1 MKLVVAEKPS
11 VAQSLAAVLGAKE
24 KKDGYL
30 EGSGWLVSWCVGH
43 LVELAQPEA
52 YGEQYAKWRYADL
65 PILPAHW
72 KYDVAKD
79 KKKQLGV
86 LRRLMEDKRVDAVVC
101 ATDAGREGE
110 LIFRLV
116 YQQAGCSKP
125 ILRLWISSMED
136 AAIRDGFEHLRPGA
150 DYDLLYQAAL
160 CRAGAD
166 WIVGIN
172 ATRLFS
178 VLYGDT
184 LNVGRVMT
192 PTLALIVQREDAIRS
207 FKSKPFYVP
216 ELACGGFTAA
226 GEKLEDKAASEA
238 IRAACDGKPAV
249 VRKVERQKK
258 TIQPPRLYDLT
269 TLQRECNRLYGFTA
283 QQTLDY
289 LQSLYEKK
297 LATYPRTDSQYITAD
312 MQATVG
318 SLALWLWQNMPFGKD
333 STTAPELEGIIDDSK
348 VVNTA
353 YLLVAGMLNQ
363 FGTAVSAASNVGL
376 QINTFAGMPCWA
388 IGQAVTAMVG
398 QCMGAGQIE
407 RARKVVKISLVMNVV
422 VTLVVVIGVQLFAEP
437 LILLFGST
445 TPEVVNDGVYYLRVC
460 CSINSLIYAVMYTLD
475 SFAIGVGAANVAMIN
490 ALLDAVIVRL
500 PVSWLLAFVLNMGF
514 SGIY

>member
-172 ATRLFS
+172 FLCPVWRHPECGPGNDADAGADRTARGCDPLFS
-178 VLYGDT
+178 EQALLCAGT
-184 LNVGRVMT
+184 HLWRVYRCRGE
-192 PTLALIVQREDAIRS
+192 AGGQS
-207 FKSKPFYVP
+207 G
-216 ELACGGFTAA
+216 CGGNT
-226 GEKLEDKAASEA
+226 D
-238 IRAACDGKPAV
+238 
-249 VRKVERQKK
+249 
-258 TIQPPRLYDLT
+258 RL
-269 TLQRECNRLYGFTA
+269 
-283 QQTLDY
+283 
-289 LQSLYEKK
+289 
-297 LATYPRTDSQYITAD
+297 
-312 MQATVG
+312 
-318 SLALWLWQNMPFGKD
+318 
-333 STTAPELEGIIDDSK
+333 
-348 VVNTA
+348 
-353 YLLVAGMLNQ
+353 
-363 FGTAVSAASNVGL
+363 
-376 QINTFAGMPCWA
+376 
-388 IGQAVTAMVG
+388 
-398 QCMGAGQIE
+398 
-407 RARKVVKISLVMNVV
+407 
-422 VTLVVVIGVQLFAEP
+422 
-437 LILLFGST
+437 
-445 TPEVVNDGVYYLRVC
+445 
-460 CSINSLIYAVMYTLD
+460 
-475 SFAIGVGAANVAMIN
+475 
-490 ALLDAVIVRL
+490 
-500 PVSWLLAFVLNMGF
+500 
-514 SGIY
+514 

>member
-207 FKSKPFYVP
+207 FRASPSMCRNSPVEGLPLPGRSWRTKRLRRQYRQIVTESLPLSAKWSGRKRLSSRP
-216 ELACGGFTAA
+216 AFT
-226 GEKLEDKAASEA
+226 
-238 IRAACDGKPAV
+238 I
-249 VRKVERQKK
+249 
-258 TIQPPRLYDLT
+258 
-269 TLQRECNRLYGFTA
+269 
-283 QQTLDY
+283 
-289 LQSLYEKK
+289 
-297 LATYPRTDSQYITAD
+297 
-312 MQATVG
+312 
-318 SLALWLWQNMPFGKD
+318 
-333 STTAPELEGIIDDSK
+333 
-348 VVNTA
+348 
-353 YLLVAGMLNQ
+353 
-363 FGTAVSAASNVGL
+363 
-376 QINTFAGMPCWA
+376 
-388 IGQAVTAMVG
+388 
-398 QCMGAGQIE
+398 
-407 RARKVVKISLVMNVV
+407 
-422 VTLVVVIGVQLFAEP
+422 
-437 LILLFGST
+437 
-445 TPEVVNDGVYYLRVC
+445 
-460 CSINSLIYAVMYTLD
+460 
-475 SFAIGVGAANVAMIN
+475 
-490 ALLDAVIVRL
+490 
-500 PVSWLLAFVLNMGF
+500 
-514 SGIY
+514 

>member
-30 EGSGWLVSWCVGH
+30 EGGGWLVSWCVGH

-86 LRRLMEDKRVDAVVC
+86 LHRLMEDKRVDAVVC

-116 YQQAGCSKP
+116 YQQVGCSKP

-150 DYDLLYQAAL
+150 DYDLLYRAAL

-166 WIVGIN
+166 WLVGIN

-192 PTLALIVQREDAIRS
+192 PTLALIVQRVFTPLFPNTSTRVTLAFLFREKCPFGS
-207 FKSKPFYVP
+207 F
-216 ELACGGFTAA
+216 
-226 GEKLEDKAASEA
+226 
-238 IRAACDGKPAV
+238 
-249 VRKVERQKK
+249 
-258 TIQPPRLYDLT
+258 TI
-269 TLQRECNRLYGFTA
+269 
-283 QQTLDY
+283 
-289 LQSLYEKK
+289 
-297 LATYPRTDSQYITAD
+297 
-312 MQATVG
+312 
-318 SLALWLWQNMPFGKD
+318 WLWVNDRQAMFQTDDVTEPLHRQAGQEEIPPL
-333 STTAPELEGIIDDSK
+333 SRSIQRCGVIDD
-348 VVNTA
+348 VVMDMSTIYVCSNNKSVIAFGESHRQLMPNLIGFRRGDFTWLKGLTNLICNHIT
-353 YLLVAGMLNQ
+353 LLL
-363 FGTAVSAASNVGL
+363 SASD
-376 QINTFAGMPCWA
+376 M
-388 IGQAVTAMVG
+388 
-398 QCMGAGQIE
+398 
-407 RARKVVKISLVMNVV
+407 
-422 VTLVVVIGVQLFAEP
+422 
-437 LILLFGST
+437 LIL
-445 TPEVVNDGVYYLRVC
+445 
-460 CSINSLIYAVMYTLD
+460 SL
-475 SFAIGVGAANVAMIN
+475 
-490 ALLDAVIVRL
+490 
-500 PVSWLLAFVLNMGF
+500 
-514 SGIY
+514 

>member
-30 EGSGWLVSWCVGH
+30 EGGGWLVSWCVGH

-86 LRRLMEDKRVDAVVC
+86 LRHLMEDKRVDAVVC

-116 YQQAGCSKP
+116 YQQVGCSKP

-166 WIVGIN
+166 WLVGIN

-192 PTLALIVQREDAIRS
+192 PTLALIVQREDAIHS
-207 FKSKPFYVP
+207 FQSKPFYVP
-216 ELACGGFTAA
+216 ELTCGGFTAA
-226 GEKLEDKAASEA
+226 GEKLEDKAAAEA
-238 IRAACDGKPAV
+238 IQTVCDGKPAV
-249 VRKVERQKK
+249 VRQVERQKK
-258 TIQPPRLYDLT
+258 TVQPPRLYDLT
-269 TLQRECNRLYGFTA
+269 TLQRACNRLYGFTA

-348 VVNTA
+348 VTDHHAILPTVEMARTDLSSLPAGERDVLMLLACRLLCATAQPHRFEAVLAVLESEGHTFTAKGKTILHEGWKGIEQAFRASLKQKQPEDGDENTA
-353 YLLVAGMLNQ
+353 
-363 FGTAVSAASNVGL
+363 
-376 QINTFAGMPCWA
+376 
-388 IGQAVTAMVG
+388 
-398 QCMGAGQIE
+398 
-407 RARKVVKISLVMNVV
+407 
-422 VTLVVVIGVQLFAEP
+422 
-437 LILLFGST
+437 
-445 TPEVVNDGVYYLRVC
+445 
-460 CSINSLIYAVMYTLD
+460 
-475 SFAIGVGAANVAMIN
+475 
-490 ALLDAVIVRL
+490 RL
-500 PVSWLLAFVLNMGF
+500 PELKEGTE
-514 SGIY
+514 I

>member
-150 DYDLLYQAAL
+150 DYDLLYRAAL

-166 WIVGIN
+166 WLVGIN

-178 VLYGDT
+178 VLYGVT
-184 LNVGRVMT
+184 LNVGRVMS
-192 PTLALIVQREDAIRS
+192 PTLAL
-207 FKSKPFYVP
+207 
-216 ELACGGFTAA
+216 
-226 GEKLEDKAASEA
+226 
-238 IRAACDGKPAV
+238 
-249 VRKVERQKK
+249 
-258 TIQPPRLYDLT
+258 
-269 TLQRECNRLYGFTA
+269 
-283 QQTLDY
+283 
-289 LQSLYEKK
+289 
-297 LATYPRTDSQYITAD
+297 
-312 MQATVG
+312 
-318 SLALWLWQNMPFGKD
+318 
-333 STTAPELEGIIDDSK
+333 
-348 VVNTA
+348 
-353 YLLVAGMLNQ
+353 LV
-363 FGTAVSAASNVGL
+363 
-376 QINTFAGMPCWA
+376 
-388 IGQAVTAMVG
+388 
-398 QCMGAGQIE
+398 
-407 RARKVVKISLVMNVV
+407 
-422 VTLVVVIGVQLFAEP
+422 
-437 LILLFGST
+437 
-445 TPEVVNDGVYYLRVC
+445 
-460 CSINSLIYAVMYTLD
+460 
-475 SFAIGVGAANVAMIN
+475 
-490 ALLDAVIVRL
+490 
-500 PVSWLLAFVLNMGF
+500 
-514 SGIY
+514 